1 MGASLIE
8 RRRVE
13 DEGPRVVN
21 SCHRLR
27 TAWVHPCPD
36 KGLRGSHG

>member
-1 MGASLIE
+1 MGESLTV

-21 SCHRLR
+21 SCHQGVMAHVV
-27 TAWVHPCPD
+27 TDVSSD
-36 KGLRGSHG
+36 ST

>member
-1 MGASLIE
+1 MGESLTV

-21 SCHRLR
+21 SCHQGVMIHVV
-27 TAWVHPCPD
+27 TDV
-36 KGLRGSHG
+36 GSDST

>member
-1 MGASLIE
+1 MGESLTV

-21 SCHRLR
+21 SCHQGVM
-27 TAWVHPCPD
+27 TYVVTD
-36 KGLRGSHG
+36 VSSDST

>member
-1 MGASLIE
+1 MTALTSTDGSNWESSAMGESLTA

-21 SCHRLR
+21 SF
-27 TAWVHPCPD
+27 
-36 KGLRGSHG
+36 

>member
-1 MGASLIE
+1 MGESLTV

-21 SCHRLR
+21 SCHQGVMARVV
-27 TAWVHPCPD
+27 TDA
-36 KGLRGSHG
+36 GLDST

>member
-1 MGASLIE
+1 MDESLTV

-21 SCHRLR
+21 SCHQGVI
-27 TAWVHPCPD
+27 TCVVTD
-36 KGLRGSHG
+36 TGLDST